1 MKMTD
6 CQAHFSVRVC
16 PNGIKKLSI
25 CGKLLVV
32 LDSESDIHFFDI
44 VRKEADSESE
54 NVEL

>member
-6 CQAHFSVRVC
+6 CQTHFSVRVC

-32 LDSESDIHFFDI
+32 LDSESNIHFFDI
-44 VRKEADSESE
+44 VRKEAESESE
-54 NVEL
+54 DVEL